1 MKHDTDKCSTYGPTL
16 IKGFGFDKFNATLL
30 NIPFGGLQAIAI
42 LAGSWAAARW
52 RLKSA
57 MVVILALLGLAGA
70 LMLFFANNQPTVN
83 VPLALV
89 GYYFLAFMF
98 GTSPV
103 IYSWAIA
110 NVGGQTKKST
120 MLSFMNCATATG
132 QLTGPL
138 LLDSRD
144 APRYLP
150 GVRSLMIA
158 QAVLVAAAIAQVVC
172 LYLNNKRKE
181 AQRVAMGKPRHVHD
195 ASMDR
200 KYKGGVTTAYGGGG
214 EGEDRTDLRNE
225 DFVYVY

>member
-1 MKHDTDKCSTYGPTL
+1 
-16 IKGFGFDKFNATLL
+16 
-30 NIPFGGLQAIAI
+30 
-42 LAGSWAAARW
+42 
-52 RLKSA
+52 
-57 MVVILALLGLAGA
+57 MVGILALLGLAGG
-70 LMLFFANNQPTVN
+70 LMLYFANTPAQVN

-98 GTSPV
+98 GVSPV

-138 LLDSRD
+138 LLNEVD

-158 QAVLVAAAIAQVVC
+158 QAVLVAATVAQVVC
-172 LYLNNKRKE
+172 LYLNNKRHQAK
-181 AQRVAMGKPRHVHD
+181 RVSMGKERFIHD

-200 KYKGGVTTAYGGGG
+200 KYTGGVTTAYGGAAG
-214 EGEDRTDLRNE
+214 EVEDRTDLRNE